1 MRSFLRQPF
10 DDVLACLEP
19 IVTVKTPIR
28 AMGLMMATL
37 IVAWFIYVPIHE
49 PLHVLGCLLAGGEV
63 HQLEIAPRYGGALV
77 ARIFPFVV
85 SGGEYAG
92 RLSGFDWKGSDLIY
106 LATDFM
112 PYLLTVFI
120 GVPLIRL
127 AAQRRRPVV
136 FGVGIVLGLA
146 PFYNL
151 PGDYYEMG
159 SIITTRAV
167 TWVVGPDTDNSAH
180 VSDASEP
187 DAVADGGS
195 APKADAAS
203 DATRAPA
210 EPAFNELRSDDV
222 IKLLTEVVARPGER
236 GLEGVGEIAIGLLI
250 VFMGM
255 AIAVLLAF
263 GTYRLG
269 RLFSV
274 VVLPRTSGSGVTP
287 TRR

>member
-1 MRSFLRQPF
+1 MRSFFRQPF
-10 DDVLACLEP
+10 DDVMACLEP
-19 IVTVKTPIR
+19 IVTVKSPIR

-49 PLHVLGCLLAGGEV
+49 LLHVLGCVLSGGEV
-63 HQLEIAPRYGGALV
+63 QQLEIARRYGGALL
-77 ARIFPFVV
+77 ARVFPFVV

-112 PYLLTVFI
+112 PYLLTVLI

-127 AAQRRRPVV
+127 ATRRRRPVV
-136 FGVGIVLGLA
+136 FGLGIVLGLA

-159 SIITTRAV
+159 SIITTRVV
-167 TWVVGPDTDNSAH
+167 TWTIGSDAGDSAH
-180 VSDASEP
+180 ASDAPTP
-187 DAVADGGS
+187 DAAVDGGS
-195 APKADAAS
+195 ASKADAVS
-203 DATRAPA
+203 DAAQAPA

-222 IKLLTEVVARPGER
+222 IKLLTEVVARPGEL
-236 GLEGVGEIAIGLLI
+236 GLEGVGGIAVGLLI
-250 VFMGM
+250 VFVGM
-255 AIAVLLAF
+255 VVAVLLAF

-269 RLFSV
+269 RLFSG
-274 VVLPRTSGSGVTP
+274 VVLPRAAESGLTP